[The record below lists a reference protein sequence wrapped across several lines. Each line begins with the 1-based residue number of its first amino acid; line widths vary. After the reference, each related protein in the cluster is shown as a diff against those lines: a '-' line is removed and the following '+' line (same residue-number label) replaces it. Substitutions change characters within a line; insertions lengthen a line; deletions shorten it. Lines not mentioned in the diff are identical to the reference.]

1 MKKRILVID
10 SAGIYHYYK
19 YKFIK
24 GEIDNLVESF
34 LLEIQKLVYKLNP
47 NIVVLLNDETKSRYR
62 NELAKDYK
70 SKRVERLKKLTNKEL
85 EAEKLVLDIKKNL
98 KLFKGLFVYAGVR
111 DCEADDIGCML
122 YLEDRLKEY
131 EIIGVSS
138 DKDWRTVFELDKLY
152 QWTKER
158 FTNNEDMLGFT
169 REQFLMYQSIC
180 GDSVDGFNGLK
191 GAGKGTAEKLVRRYK
206 TINNLLQ
213 NAYEDSFDENDS
225 YIRKALQR
233 LCTVEGREEIKL
245 GYHLA
250 KIFRNSSNLNEAEL
264 KRYEEI
270 VQDILNY
277 KKPEQ
282 NNFISGALDEF
293 FLESKSYDGE
303 RIMSEIGEFL

>member
-10 SAGIYHYYK
+10 SAGIYHFYK

-85 EAEKLVLDIKKNL
+85 EAEKLVLEIKKNL
-98 KLFKGLFVYAGVR
+98 KLFKGLFVYAGNIGV
-111 DCEADDIGCML
+111 EADDIGCML

-138 DKDWRTVFELDKLY
+138 DKDWRTVFEPDKLY

-169 REQFLMYQSIC
+169 REQFLMYQTIC

-191 GAGKGTAEKLVRRYK
+191 GAGKGTAEKLVQKYK
-206 TINNLLQ
+206 SINNLLK
-213 NAYEDSFDENDS
+213 NCYEDSFEEKD
-225 YIRKALQR
+225 RFVKKALER
-233 LCTVEGREEIKL
+233 LCSIEGREELKL

-250 KIFRNSSNLNEAEL
+250 KIFRNTSNLNETEL

-270 VQDILNY
+270 VQDIINY
-277 KKPEQ
+277 KKPHST
-282 NNFISGALDEF
+282 NFVSKALDDF
-293 FLESKSYDGE
+293 LLESKSYDGE
-303 RIMSEIGEFL
+303 RIINEIGEFL

>member
-34 LLEIQKLVYKLNP
+34 LLEIQKLVYRLNP

-85 EAEKLVLDIKKNL
+85 EAEKLVLEIKKNL
-98 KLFKGLFVYAGVR
+98 KLFKGLFVYAGVM

-138 DKDWRTVFELDKLY
+138 DKDWRTVFEPDKLY

-158 FTNNEDMLGFT
+158 FTNSEDMLGLT
-169 REQFLMYQSIC
+169 RNEFLFYQGIC

-191 GAGKGTAEKLVRRYK
+191 GAGKDTALKLVQKYK
-206 TINNLLQ
+206 TINNLLK
-213 NAYEDSFDENDS
+213 NAYEDSFEEKD
-225 YIRKALQR
+225 RFVKKALER
-233 LCTVEGREEIKL
+233 LCSIKGKEELKL

-250 KIFRNSSNLNEAEL
+250 KIFRDTSNLNNTEL

-277 KKPEQ
+277 EKPEP
-282 NNFISGALDEF
+282 NNYVSEALDSYL
-293 FLESKSYDGE
+293 LESRAYDAE
-303 RIMSEIGEFL
+303 KIINEIGEFL

>member
-70 SKRVERLKKLTNKEL
+70 AKRVERLKKLTNKEL
-85 EAEKLVLDIKKNL
+85 EAENLVLEIKKNL
-98 KLFKGLFVYAGVR
+98 KLFKGIFVYAGVKG
-111 DCEADDIGCML
+111 CEADDIGCML
-122 YLEDRLKEY
+122 YLENRLKEY
-131 EIIGVSS
+131 DIIGVSS
-138 DKDWRTVFELDKLY
+138 DKDWRTVFEPNKLY
-152 QWTKER
+152 QWTKGR
-158 FTNNEDMLGFT
+158 FTNDEDMLGFT
-169 REQFLMYQSIC
+169 REQFLFYQSIC

-191 GAGKGTAEKLVRRYK
+191 GAGKGTAEKLVRRYN
-206 TINNLLQ
+206 TINNLLK
-213 NAYEDSFDENDS
+213 NAYNDSFEEKDRF
-225 YIRKALQR
+225 IKKALER
-233 LCTVEGREEIKL
+233 LCSIKGKAEL
-245 GYHLA
+245 KLSYQLA
-250 KIFRNSSNLNEAEL
+250 KIFRDTSNLNETEL

-277 KKPEQ
+277 KKPSSSEYV
-282 NNFISGALDEF
+282 SEALDEF
-293 FLESKSYDGE
+293 LFESRAYDAE
-303 RIMSEIGEFL
+303 KIISEIGEFL

>member
-10 SAGIYHYYK
+10 SAGIYHFYK

-34 LLEIQKLVYKLNP
+34 LLEIQKLVYRLNP

-85 EAEKLVLDIKKNL
+85 EAEKLVLEIKKNL

-138 DKDWRTVFELDKLY
+138 DKDWRTVFEPNKLY

-158 FTNNEDMLGFT
+158 FTNSEDMLGLT
-169 REQFLMYQSIC
+169 RNEFLFYQGIC

-191 GAGKGTAEKLVRRYK
+191 GAGKGTALKLVQKYK
-206 TINNLLQ
+206 TINNLLK
-213 NAYEDSFDENDS
+213 NAYEDSFEEKD
-225 YIRKALQR
+225 RFVKKALER
-233 LCTVEGREEIKL
+233 LCSIKGKEELKL

-250 KIFRNSSNLNEAEL
+250 KIFRDTSNLNETEL

-282 NNFISGALDEF
+282 NSYVSEDLDSYL
-293 FLESKSYDGE
+293 LESKAFDVE
-303 RIMSEIGEFL
+303 RIISEIGEFI

>member
-1 MKKRILVID
+1 LKKRILVID

-98 KLFKGLFVYAGVR
+98 KLFKGLFIYAGVK
-111 DCEADDIGCML
+111 DCEADDVGGML
-122 YLEDRLKEY
+122 YLDERLKGY
-131 EIIGVSS
+131 DIIGVSS
-138 DKDWRTVFELDKLY
+138 DKDWVTVFEPDKLY
-152 QWTKER
+152 KWAKER
-158 FTNNEDMLGFT
+158 FTNSEDTLGFT
-169 REQFLMYQSIC
+169 RNEFLFYQGIS
-180 GDSVDGFNGLK
+180 GDSVDGFSGLK
-191 GAGKGTAEKLVRRYK
+191 GAGTGTAEKLVRKYK

-213 NAYEDSFDENDS
+213 NAYNDSFEENDR
-225 YIRKALQR
+225 YVRKALQR
-233 LCTVEGREEIKL
+233 LCMKEGIAELKL

-250 KIFRNSSNLNEAEL
+250 KIFRNTEYLNETEL

-277 KKPEQ
+277 KKPEP
-282 NNFISGALDEF
+282 SEYVSKDLDNYL
-293 FLESKSYDGE
+293 LESRAYDAE
-303 RIMSEIGEFL
+303 KIISEIGAFL